1 MIKIKLNFRNM
12 SVPEKIARAQ
22 QILTAMTGNTHF
34 LHPSPDL
41 SELSAAVI
49 ELEAAAN
56 AAQAARLEA
65 KARTATL
72 AQREED
78 LTRLM
83 SQLVAHVESVAG
95 DDEAIV
101 YGAGFEPRGAAAPAS
116 GGPDAPASLTAT
128 AGDHDGEIELSWD
141 AVRGARSY
149 VVERSPDPPAEST
162 WTHAAVSTRSSA
174 TIEGLTS
181 GTRYWFR
188 VAAVV
193 PAGPSPWSNLAA
205 KIAP

>member
-1 MIKIKLNFRNM
+1 MVKIKLNFRNL
-12 SVPEKIARAQ
+12 SVPEKITRAQ
-22 QILTAMTGNTHF
+22 QILTAMTGNARF
-34 LHPSPDL
+34 PHPSPDL
-41 SELSAAVI
+41 SELSSAIA

-65 KARTATL
+65 KQRTAAL

-78 LTRLM
+78 LNRFM
-83 SQLVAHVESVAG
+83 SQMVAHVESVAG
-95 DDEAIV
+95 EDEAVV
-101 YGAGFEPRGAAAPAS
+101 YSAGFEPRGAATPAS
-116 GGPDAPASLTAT
+116 GASEAPSSLTAT

-149 VVERSPDPPAEST
+149 VVERSPDPPAETS

-174 TIEGLTS
+174 AIEGLNS

-188 VAAVV
+188 VAALTT
-193 PAGPSPWSNLAA
+193 AGQSPWSNPAA